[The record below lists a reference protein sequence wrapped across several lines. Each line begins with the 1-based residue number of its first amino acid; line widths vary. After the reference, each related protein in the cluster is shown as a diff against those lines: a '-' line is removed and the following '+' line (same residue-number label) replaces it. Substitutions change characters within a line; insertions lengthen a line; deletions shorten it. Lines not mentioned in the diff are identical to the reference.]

1 MNEYIDVVV
10 HGSFDRSRV
19 ENVASPGRATVTFD
33 EPLARVVSGQ
43 TDHLVS
49 LVGEPIDES
58 IPQNA
63 CCAGDEYLHR
73 TLAPFHSAVSL
84 LRKYRG
90 GFKRTGI

>member
-10 HGSFDRSRV
+10 HGSVDRSRF
-19 ENVASPGRATVTFD
+19 ENVASSDRATVTFD

-43 TDHLVS
+43 TDHVVS

-63 CCAGDEYLHR
+63 GSAGDEYLHR
-73 TLAPFHSAVSL
+73 TLAPIHTAVSL
-84 LRKYRG
+84 LLKYRG
-90 GFKRTGI
+90 GFKRAGV